1 MNARSSVVRQG
12 QKGTATVTLKTG
24 ADFVPWRPEADL
36 PTQEAAHSSEVTEGE
51 MRGIRA
57 AKSTV
62 PVLVMAHVLIAAPQ
76 PAPTFDVTSVKPSLN
91 PRSTQIGFPPGGF
104 VAVYTPLR
112 PVISLI
118 YGEDPE
124 TEVIGG
130 PAWLDFDPFDIEAKA
145 EGSPSAANLK
155 IMTRALLEDRF
166 KLKVHHEQREA
177 PVYALTTGP
186 AGETGRQLRVH
197 VEGDC
202 ATDRRLVTPTLPI
215 CGFGLPV
222 IGEREV
228 VLRGRD
234 VTMSQIARNLK
245 AFAGRPVLDRTGVS
259 GRFSFELTVARE
271 APTGV
276 GGGSIAPGV
285 SATLLGDAL
294 REQLGLTLESA
305 RAPVD
310 VVVIDSVQRPTAN

>member
-1 MNARSSVVRQG
+1 
-12 QKGTATVTLKTG
+12 
-24 ADFVPWRPEADL
+24 
-36 PTQEAAHSSEVTEGE
+36 
-51 MRGIRA
+51 
-57 AKSTV
+57 
-62 PVLVMAHVLIAAPQ
+62 MAHVLVVAAPQ
-76 PAPTFDVTSVKPSLN
+76 STATFDVASVKPSLN

-112 PVISLI
+112 PLISLI
-118 YGEDPE
+118 YGEEPE

-145 EGSPSAANLK
+145 DGNPSPANLK
-155 IMTRALLEDRF
+155 IMARALLEDRF

-177 PVYALTTGP
+177 PVYALTAGP
-186 AGETGRQLRVH
+186 AGETARQLRVH

-228 VLRGRD
+228 VLRGRN
-234 VTMSQIARNLK
+234 VTMNQIAANLK
-245 AFAGRPVLDRTGVS
+245 TFAGRPVLDRTSLS
-259 GRFSFELTVARE
+259 GRFSFELTIKRE
-271 APTGV
+271 VPSSV
-276 GGGSIAPGV
+276 GGGSNAPGV

-294 REQLGLTLESA
+294 RDQLGLRLESA
-305 RAPVD
+305 RAPVN